1 LQEFEIIIVGA
12 GPAGLSAGIYV
23 ARQNVSCL
31 IISKDLGGQMNLIP
45 RLENYP
51 GAIMTSGQ
59 ILAKTLETQYLS
71 FKGEIVYDT
80 IEKIDEFEGGFKIKT
95 TRSEYRSKSVVLA
108 PGKVPNM
115 LGIENESE
123 YFNKGIHYCTK
134 CDAPFYQGRTTAS
147 VGVGSYL
154 LESGLLLSRMASKM
168 YLILKGSRLAG
179 DKDLVAA
186 VVNNKNIEIVTQSS
200 VKAISGNSVLQ
211 QITIVDSSGAEKI
224 LDVDALFIEMGSK
237 INLDYVKHLVKINTK
252 GEIEIESGGMTSHP
266 AIFAAGDATTIP
278 YKQIIVACGDGSNA
292 GLSAFN
298 YLEDKP
304 KSPKGTN
311 WDKAIAYWSKL
322 NSDSGAKFDKEV
334 EIRGDDISPMVTWGT
349 SPQDVITVTGIVPDP
364 ADEKDEDRKASMN
377 RSLNY
382 MGLKPNT
389 KIIDIK
395 IDRIFIGSCTNG
407 RIGDLEMQPK

>member
-1 LQEFEIIIVGA
+1 LQEFEIVIVGA
-12 GPAGLSAGIYV
+12 GPAGLSAGIYA

-51 GAIMTSGQ
+51 GAIMSSGQ

-71 FKGEIVYDT
+71 FKGEIIYDSV
-80 IEKIDEFEGGFKIKT
+80 EKIDESEGGFKIKT
-95 TRSEYRSKSVVLA
+95 TRSEYGAKAIVLA

-115 LGIENESE
+115 LGLENESD

-147 VGVGSYL
+147 VGVGNYL
-154 LESGLLLSRMASKM
+154 LESGMLLSRMASKM
-168 YLILKGSRLAG
+168 YLILRGAKLAG

-186 VVNNKNIEIVTQSS
+186 IENNKTIEIVTQSS

-211 QITIVDSSGAEKI
+211 QITIVDSSGAEKV

-298 YLEDKP
+298 YLEKLKGKP
-304 KSPKGTN
+304 G
-311 WDKAIAYWSKL
+311 
-322 NSDSGAKFDKEV
+322 V
-334 EIRGDDISPMVTWGT
+334 R
-349 SPQDVITVTGIVPDP
+349 
-364 ADEKDEDRKASMN
+364 ADWKKQ
-377 RSLNY
+377 
-382 MGLKPNT
+382 
-389 KIIDIK
+389 
-395 IDRIFIGSCTNG
+395 
-407 RIGDLEMQPK
+407 IGDQVFHY

>member
-1 LQEFEIIIVGA
+1 LQEFEIVIVGA

-80 IEKIDEFEGGFKIKT
+80 VEKIDEFEGGFKIKT
-95 TRSEYRSKSVVLA
+95 TRSEYAAKSVVLA

-115 LGIENESE
+115 LGLENASD

-147 VGVGSYL
+147 VGVGNYL

-168 YLILKGSRLAG
+168 YLILRGAKLAG

-186 VVNNKNIEIVTQSS
+186 IENNKNIEIVTQSS

-211 QITIVDSSGAEKI
+211 QITIVDSSGAEKV

-298 YLEDKP
+298 YLEKLKGKP
-304 KSPKGTN
+304 G
-311 WDKAIAYWSKL
+311 
-322 NSDSGAKFDKEV
+322 V
-334 EIRGDDISPMVTWGT
+334 R
-349 SPQDVITVTGIVPDP
+349 
-364 ADEKDEDRKASMN
+364 ADWKKQ
-377 RSLNY
+377 
-382 MGLKPNT
+382 
-389 KIIDIK
+389 
-395 IDRIFIGSCTNG
+395 IGG
-407 RIGDLEMQPK
+407 QVFHY

>member
-1 LQEFEIIIVGA
+1 LKEFEIVIVGA
-12 GPAGLSAGIYV
+12 GPAGLTAGIYV

-80 IEKIDEFEGGFKIKT
+80 IEKIDESEGGFKIKT

-115 LGIENESE
+115 LGLENESD

-147 VGVGSYL
+147 VGVGNYL

-168 YLILKGSRLAG
+168 YLILKGAKLAG
-179 DKDLVAA
+179 DKDLVATIE
-186 VVNNKNIEIVTQSS
+186 NNKNIEIVTQSS

-211 QITIVDSSGAEKI
+211 QITIVDSSGAEKV

-237 INLDYVKHLVKINTK
+237 INLDYVKHMVKINTK
-252 GEIEIESGGMTSHP
+252 GEIEIESGGGTSHP

-298 YLEDKP
+298 YLEKLKGKP
-304 KSPKGTN
+304 G
-311 WDKAIAYWSKL
+311 
-322 NSDSGAKFDKEV
+322 V
-334 EIRGDDISPMVTWGT
+334 R
-349 SPQDVITVTGIVPDP
+349 
-364 ADEKDEDRKASMN
+364 ADWKKQ
-377 RSLNY
+377 
-382 MGLKPNT
+382 
-389 KIIDIK
+389 
-395 IDRIFIGSCTNG
+395 
-407 RIGDLEMQPK
+407 IGDQVFHY

>member
-1 LQEFEIIIVGA
+1 MQEFEIVIVGA
-12 GPAGLSAGIYV
+12 GPAGLSAGMYV

-31 IISKDLGGQMNLIP
+31 VISKDLGGQMNLIP
-45 RLENYP
+45 KLENYP
-51 GAIMTSGQ
+51 GTIMSSGQ

-80 IEKIDEFEGGFKIKT
+80 VEKIDESEGGFKIKT
-95 TRSEYRSKSVVLA
+95 TRSEYKAKAIVLA

-115 LGIENESE
+115 LGVENESE

-154 LESGLLLSRMASKM
+154 VESGLLLSRMASKM
-168 YLILKGSRLAG
+168 YLILKGSKLAG
-179 DKDLVAA
+179 DKDLITTLE
-186 VVNNKNIEIVTQSS
+186 NNKNIEIITRSS
-200 VKAISGNSVLQ
+200 VKSISGDSALQ
-211 QITIVDSSGAEKI
+211 QITLVDSTGAEKV
-224 LDVDALFIEMGSK
+224 LDVDALFIELGSK

-298 YLEDKP
+298 YLEKLKGKP
-304 KSPKGTN
+304 G
-311 WDKAIAYWSKL
+311 
-322 NSDSGAKFDKEV
+322 
-334 EIRGDDISPMVTWGT
+334 IR
-349 SPQDVITVTGIVPDP
+349 
-364 ADEKDEDRKASMN
+364 ADWKKQ
-377 RSLNY
+377 
-382 MGLKPNT
+382 
-389 KIIDIK
+389 
-395 IDRIFIGSCTNG
+395 IGN
-407 RIGDLEMQPK
+407 QVFHY

>member
-1 LQEFEIIIVGA
+1 LQEFEIVIVGA
-12 GPAGLSAGIYV
+12 GPAGLSAGMYV

-45 RLENYP
+45 KLENYP
-51 GAIMTSGQ
+51 GMIMSSGQ

-80 IEKIDEFEGGFKIKT
+80 VEKIDESEDGFKIKT
-95 TRSEYRSKSVVLA
+95 TRSEYKAKAIVLA

-115 LGIENESE
+115 LGVENESE

-147 VGVGSYL
+147 VGVGAYL
-154 LESGLLLSRMASKM
+154 VESGLLLSRMASKM
-168 YLILKGSRLAG
+168 YLILKGSKLAG
-179 DKDLVAA
+179 DKDLVATLE
-186 VVNNKNIEIVTQSS
+186 NNKNIEIITQSS
-200 VKAISGNSVLQ
+200 VKSISGNSALQ
-211 QITIVDSSGAEKI
+211 QITLVDSSGAEKV
-224 LDVDALFIEMGSK
+224 LDVDALFIELGSK

-298 YLEDKP
+298 YLEKLKGKP
-304 KSPKGTN
+304 G
-311 WDKAIAYWSKL
+311 
-322 NSDSGAKFDKEV
+322 
-334 EIRGDDISPMVTWGT
+334 IR
-349 SPQDVITVTGIVPDP
+349 
-364 ADEKDEDRKASMN
+364 ADWKKQ
-377 RSLNY
+377 
-382 MGLKPNT
+382 
-389 KIIDIK
+389 
-395 IDRIFIGSCTNG
+395 IGN
-407 RIGDLEMQPK
+407 QVFHY

>member
-31 IISKDLGGQMNLIP
+31 VISKDLGGQMNLIP

-51 GAIMTSGQ
+51 GAIMSSGP

-71 FKGEIVYDT
+71 FKGEIVYDSV
-80 IEKIDEFEGGFKIKT
+80 EKIDESEGGFKIKT
-95 TRSEYRSKSVVLA
+95 TRSEYKAKAIVLA

-115 LGIENESE
+115 LGLENESQ

-168 YLILKGSRLAG
+168 YLILRGSKLAG
-179 DKDLVAA
+179 DKDLIVTLE
-186 VVNNKNIEIVTQSS
+186 NNKNIEIVTQSS

-298 YLEDKP
+298 YIEKLKGKP
-304 KSPKGTN
+304 G
-311 WDKAIAYWSKL
+311 L
-322 NSDSGAKFDKEV
+322 
-334 EIRGDDISPMVTWGT
+334 R
-349 SPQDVITVTGIVPDP
+349 
-364 ADEKDEDRKASMN
+364 ADWKKQ
-377 RSLNY
+377 
-382 MGLKPNT
+382 
-389 KIIDIK
+389 
-395 IDRIFIGSCTNG
+395 IGG
-407 RIGDLEMQPK
+407 QVFHY